1 MFEKN
6 IKQTKQM
13 LYTMKLAGILA
24 LFFVTCNIGFSQNL
38 QSEEE
43 ELLRSLNGEYS
54 ANVTYPEIET
64 FYLQKNSKTTNKS
77 NVQITQTGNNNSSQ
91 VFVIGNSNN
100 TELFQQGNKN
110 IYKLEMTGNRNTTK
124 ASQIGSENYLEDIIL
139 SNDNFRETIQIGY
152 GNAIHNEGIQN
163 IPMTIQQRGVNM
175 KVKISGRP

>member
-1 MFEKN
+1 MFYK
-6 IKQTKQM
+6 
-13 LYTMKLAGILA
+13 MKLAGILA
-24 LFFVTCNIGFSQNL
+24 LFFVTCNIGFSQSL

-54 ANVTYPEIET
+54 ANDIYPEIET
-64 FYLQKNSKTTNKS
+64 FYYQKTSKKTNKS

-110 IYKLEMTGNRNTTK
+110 SYMLEMSGNKNTTK

-139 SNDNFRETIQIGY
+139 SNNNFRETIQIGY
-152 GNAIHNEGIQN
+152 GNVIYNEGIQS
-163 IPMTIQQRGVNM
+163 IPMTIQQKGVNK